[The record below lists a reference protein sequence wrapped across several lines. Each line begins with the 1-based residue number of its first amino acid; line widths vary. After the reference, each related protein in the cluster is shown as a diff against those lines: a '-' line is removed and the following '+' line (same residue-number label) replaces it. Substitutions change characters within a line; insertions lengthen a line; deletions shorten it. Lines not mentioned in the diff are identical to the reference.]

1 MDEKTVLYVIGF
13 LGGIINY
20 LLQRQIKANESTLK
34 ELKDQNKIYDEVILK
49 SNERFIALK
58 GNVEAIEHNTKNDR
72 KTITDLFKMKFDQI
86 EREYT
91 EIKSDF
97 KEIKSDLKQLINSK
111 NERNN

>member
-1 MDEKTVLYVIGF
+1 MDEKTVLYIFGI

-20 LLQRQIKANESTLK
+20 LLQKQIKANELILK
-34 ELKDQNKIYDEVILK
+34 ELKDQNKIYDDIILK
-49 SNERFIALK
+49 SNERYITIR
-58 GNVEAIEHNTKNDR
+58 GNVEAIEHNIKNDR

-86 EREYT
+86 EKEYT